1 MIRFFSIFGDFL
13 FLSQVAH
20 FTEALKSLS
29 PRKKSSLQ
37 VSVLHRTGEAGM
49 ITKLLR
55 VGTDLVTIISRTLSV
70 WKKFN
75 QSGVTVAS
83 VRENGACWEVRI
95 THHELKRNWRLQAR

>member
-1 MIRFFSIFGDFL
+1 MIRFFSIIVDFL

-55 VGTDLVTIISRTLSV
+55 VGADLVIIISRTLSV
-70 WKKFN
+70 WKKKFN
-75 QSGVTVAS
+75 
-83 VRENGACWEVRI
+83 
-95 THHELKRNWRLQAR
+95 

>member
-1 MIRFFSIFGDFL
+1 MIRFFSIIVDFL

-55 VGTDLVTIISRTLSV
+55 VGADLVIIISRTLSV

-75 QSGVTVAS
+75 QSGVTV
-83 VRENGACWEVRI
+83 VIKLFRENGACWVIRI
-95 THHELKRNWRLQAR
+95 THHKQPS